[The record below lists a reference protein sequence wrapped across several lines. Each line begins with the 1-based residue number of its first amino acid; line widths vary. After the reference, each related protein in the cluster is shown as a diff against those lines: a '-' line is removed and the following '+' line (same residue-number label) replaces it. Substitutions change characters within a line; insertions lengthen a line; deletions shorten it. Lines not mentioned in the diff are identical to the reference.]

1 MHEDLLPQDQTL
13 WQLTTTKLQSCGF
26 SVPDVVFSLTPGRVI
41 NERAGREGETAGVN
55 SLNAILQVEQTKVQ
69 AKAREVILNRK
80 LQGLTGA

>member
-1 MHEDLLPQDQTL
+1 MRPPPRP
-13 WQLTTTKLQSCGF
+13 WQERPRQQRQ
-26 SVPDVVFSLTPGRVI
+26 VPAAEHRHRAR
-41 NERAGREGETAGVN
+41 ERAGREGETAGLN